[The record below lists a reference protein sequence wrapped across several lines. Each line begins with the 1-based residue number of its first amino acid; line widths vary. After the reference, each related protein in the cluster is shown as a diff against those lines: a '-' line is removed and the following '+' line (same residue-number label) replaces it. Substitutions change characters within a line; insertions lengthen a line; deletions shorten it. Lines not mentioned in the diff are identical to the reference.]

1 MELIDKIKSYFKNAN
16 LFQSQD
22 SKFYILTAT
31 KLTLVPVI
39 SFTLIIYSLRTV
51 MEMNYN
57 FFIANGF
64 NSNEDFKQVFYD
76 RVLMNIYDFLPMFAA
91 TIIAV
96 FFTGLIISWLVLK
109 TYELIQDHIL
119 DVMDE
124 EEDGDFEAPGMLK
137 TKLISQVSRIFLKY
151 VKMYSET
158 GKAPKLK
165 LPKNL
170 ENLKSPPID
179 KVFFVQYSLIICIIS
194 LATNILLFSFLN
206 ELYQQVL
213 ENGITLLQSNKVIMK
228 FLVAQEKELFN
239 IYYLSIG
246 INVALYIYIS
256 KGIVNSID
264 GVSYGFSR
272 DMISIMRGD
281 HKVRMRPRFHDPG
294 QTLAQ
299 IINEYLDSVFVEES
313 NVLPLDQSQNNEVL
327 PPAFV
332 EQKMTANGEA
342 VFHITTPDGEKVEN
356 IDKEMLLKLVKK

>member
-1 MELIDKIKSYFKNAN
+1 MEFVEKLKSAFKDAN

-39 SFTLIIYSLRTV
+39 TFTLIIYSLRTV

-64 NSNEDFKQVFYD
+64 DSNADFKQVFYD

-96 FFTGLIISWLVLK
+96 FFTGLVISWLVLK
-109 TYELIQDHIL
+109 TYELIQDHII

-124 EEDGDFEAPGMLK
+124 EEDEDFEAPGMLK

-151 VKMYSET
+151 TKIYSET
-158 GKAPKLK
+158 GKAPKMK
-165 LPKNL
+165 LPEKFL
-170 ENLKSPPID
+170 KLKSPPID
-179 KVFFVQYSLIICIIS
+179 KVFFVQYALIVCIIS

-213 ENGITLLQSNKVIMK
+213 ENGITLLESNKVIMK

-246 INVALYIYIS
+246 INVALYIYVS
-256 KGIVNSID
+256 KGIINSID
-264 GVSYGFSR
+264 GVSYGFAR
-272 DMISIMRGD
+272 DMISIMKGE

-299 IINEYLDSVFVEES
+299 VINEYLDHVFYED
-313 NVLPLDQSQNNEVL
+313 NVVSLDDKTSETQL

-332 EQKMTANGEA
+332 EQKMTANGEH

>member
-1 MELIDKIKSYFKNAN
+1 
-16 LFQSQD
+16 
-22 SKFYILTAT
+22 
-31 KLTLVPVI
+31 
-39 SFTLIIYSLRTV
+39 
-51 MEMNYN
+51 
-57 FFIANGF
+57 
-64 NSNEDFKQVFYD
+64 
-76 RVLMNIYDFLPMFAA
+76 
-91 TIIAV
+91 
-96 FFTGLIISWLVLK
+96 
-109 TYELIQDHIL
+109 
-119 DVMDE
+119 
-124 EEDGDFEAPGMLK
+124 
-137 TKLISQVSRIFLKY
+137 
-151 VKMYSET
+151 
-158 GKAPKLK
+158 
-165 LPKNL
+165 
-170 ENLKSPPID
+170 
-179 KVFFVQYSLIICIIS
+179 
-194 LATNILLFSFLN
+194 
-206 ELYQQVL
+206 
-213 ENGITLLQSNKVIMK
+213 MK